1 MSQTTIEHVEIT
13 ATIKLTQEE
22 AKIMRDLLGA
32 MSDLVIAD
40 LLAGKKHSTSTAVG
54 LTNEIYMDLDRGL
67 ELYCSN
73 ED

>member
-1 MSQTTIEHVEIT
+1 MSQTKVEHIDIT
-13 ATIKLTQEE
+13 ATIKLTQQE
-22 AKIMRDLLGA
+22 AEIIRDLLGA

-67 ELYCSN
+67 EIYCSN